1 MGSGQAKEVHPSCL
15 ETEPWGFLTLGQ
27 AGGLDSLWQSLIP
40 QCILVS
46 LFLSRAVLAL
56 SQEQPYLACFCVPFL
71 PLCWRGGGGSG
82 EGALGMSGFLSEQDF
97 LVPCSLCTPGLF
109 CGCFQRPAS
118 PLPSLPPS
126 VVSLEKHFYSEFP
139 LPPLQRQISALYLQ
153 PHPAFPLS
161 FRSTHST
168 AHQILP
174 TLLLWPIGAL
184 HSYLVI
190 LRLWVPGAWN
200 STWSPPPLHSQE

>member
-71 PLCWRGGGGSG
+71 PLCWRGGGEWGRGTGHVGVSFRT
-82 EGALGMSGFLSEQDF
+82 GFFSPLFSLHPRPF
-97 LVPCSLCTPGLF
+97 LWLLPKACQSFAFSSSLCSLPGKALLF
-109 CGCFQRPAS
+109 RVSFTTS
-118 PLPSLPPS
+118 SKTDLSSLPPAPP
-126 VVSLEKHFYSEFP
+126 SLSAE
-139 LPPLQRQISALYLQ
+139 LQIHTLNCPSDT
-153 PHPAFPLS
+153 S
-161 FRSTHST
+161 NSSSM
-168 AHQILP
+168 AH
-174 TLLLWPIGAL
+174 
-184 HSYLVI
+184 
-190 LRLWVPGAWN
+190 
-200 STWSPPPLHSQE
+200 WSPSFLPCHP